1 MPYTPCI
8 ALIEYDKQASGAT
21 VLGKRTTE
29 CVRSRTADILATLYL
44 KAVERLWSFLN
55 IDDRASVQSTV
66 TRLLEVG
73 LCAGYETY
81 RPALKFV
88 RGVLSKTLRL
98 VKVVRDSANSRID
111 PAALAQSPCHQ
122 VNGQGLHV
130 NANPATTQF
139 LRSLNRRAASAE
151 RIEHEVTRVTAG
163 FDYSLE

>member
-29 CVRSRTADILATLYL
+29 CVRSRTADVLATLYL

-73 LCAGYETY
+73 LCAGYEDVS
-81 RPALKFV
+81 P
-88 RGVLSKTLRL
+88 
-98 VKVVRDSANSRID
+98 SAQIRKGRSQQDVAPGQSRK
-111 PAALAQSPCHQ
+111 
-122 VNGQGLHV
+122 
-130 NANPATTQF
+130 
-139 LRSLNRRAASAE
+139 
-151 RIEHEVTRVTAG
+151 G
-163 FDYSLE
+163 FR

>member
-29 CVRSRTADILATLYL
+29 CVRSRTADVLATLYL
-44 KAVERLWSFLN
+44 KAVERLGSFLN
-55 IDDRASVQSTV
+55 IDDRAPVQSTV
-66 TRLLEVG
+66 TRLLEIR
-73 LCAGYETY
+73 LCAGYQTY

-98 VKVVRDSANSRID
+98 VKVVRDSANSGVD
-111 PAALAQSPCHQ
+111 PATLAQSPCHQ
-122 VNGQGLHV
+122 INGQGLYV

-139 LRSLNRRAASAE
+139 LRSLNCRAAAAE
-151 RIEHEVTRVTAG
+151 RIEHEVTGVAAG
-163 FDYSLE
+163 FDDALK